1 MSRLFLSRNIE
12 GRKRPGRFT
21 SIVGGCN
28 ATFGRR
34 CLGPSQRTFR
44 QRLDAATARYA
55 AHFTHDYDERLLCAR
70 GRVICVQHGLECT
83 YTCGLSCQGTEGAHA
98 LLAGG

>member
-55 AHFTHDYDERLLCAR
+55 AHFTHDYDERILCAR
-70 GRVICVQHGLECT
+70 GRVICAARTGMHLHLWAV
-83 YTCGLSCQGTEGAHA
+83 LSRN
-98 LLAGG
+98 